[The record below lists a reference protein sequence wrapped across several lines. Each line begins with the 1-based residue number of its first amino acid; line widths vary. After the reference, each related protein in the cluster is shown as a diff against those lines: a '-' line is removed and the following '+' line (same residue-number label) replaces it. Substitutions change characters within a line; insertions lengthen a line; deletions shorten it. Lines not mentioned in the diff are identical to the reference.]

1 MTMEVIIFLLIL
13 FIIAETFIIIEINH
27 QRVEEHTKYLRKG
40 YDEAVMDIIRRHW
53 YWSRKEH
60 RYVCVDMK
68 PLDGEEIPELKT

>member
-1 MTMEVIIFLLIL
+1 MIMGVVVCLLIL
-13 FIIAETFIIIEINH
+13 FIIAEAVIITEINH
-27 QRVEEHTKYLRKG
+27 QRVEEHMKYLRKG

-53 YWSRKEH
+53 YWSRKED